1 MITDRQTYLTYVKE
15 DLKAYGLNRVSF
27 YNYWWMDCLRFQLR
41 LRKIEYL
48 HNTCGKNLL
57 KRLRLLAL
65 EVVNHRLATRLGFT
79 IPKNVFGP
87 GLCIV
92 HYGTIVVHPDVR
104 VGKNCRMHPSSCL
117 GDYNG
122 VPHLGDNVYIG
133 PGAKIFGDVT
143 LGDNVAVGANSVVNK
158 SFGSNVTLGGA
169 PARVVA
175 EKGAIEQGVFG
186 DNLSNVTA

>member
-1 MITDRQTYLTYVKE
+1 MITDRQSYRFYVQQ
-15 DLKAYGLNRVSF
+15 DLKAYGLEHASF

-48 HNTCGKNLL
+48 HNTCRRNPL
-57 KRLRLLAL
+57 KRLCLIVL
-65 EVVNHRLATRLGFT
+65 EVVNHRLSTRLGFT

-104 VGKNCRMHPSSCL
+104 VGSNCRLHPSSCL

-122 VPHLGDNVYIG
+122 VPRLGDNVYIG
-133 PGAKIFGDVT
+133 PEAKIFGAVV
-143 LGDNVAVGANSVVNK
+143 LGNNVAVGANSVVNK
-158 SFGSNVTLGGA
+158 SFGDNVTLAGA

-175 EKGAIEQGVFG
+175 ETGAIEQGVYPASIL
-186 DNLSNVTA
+186 NN